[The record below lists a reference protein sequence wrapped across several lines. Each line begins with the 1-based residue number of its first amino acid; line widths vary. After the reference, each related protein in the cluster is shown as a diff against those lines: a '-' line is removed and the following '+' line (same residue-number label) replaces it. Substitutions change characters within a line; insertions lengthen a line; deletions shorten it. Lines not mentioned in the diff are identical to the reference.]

1 MGERVLTGFFVVFAA
16 VFFVLAMQITPPRV
30 DTPLVGSFWP
40 GLALAILFVCSSIEM
55 IRLLRQTKAEREA
68 KAAAN
73 EKKTMALHET
83 MGEEENR
90 NLLIFGGFI
99 SFLYIFLVYYIGF
112 MVTTPVF
119 MAIYMYVNG
128 YRNKVMLVVAPI
140 LAIAVFLLL
149 FVVATYIPLPRGIGI
164 FKEISLLVY

>member
-16 VFFVLAMQITPPRV
+16 VFFGLAMRITPPRV
-30 DTPLVGSFWP
+30 DTPLAGSFWP
-40 GLALAILFVCSSIEM
+40 GLALAILFVCSSIQM
-55 IRLLRQTKAEREA
+55 IRLLRQTKAEQEA
-68 KAAAN
+68 KAATD
-73 EKKTMALHET
+73 EKKKRGLQEA
-83 MGEEENR
+83 MGEEDNR
-90 NLLIFGGFI
+90 NLLIFGVFI
-99 SFLYIFLVYYIGF
+99 SFFYIIIVYYIGF
-112 MVTTPVF
+112 MITTPVF
-119 MAIYMYVNG
+119 MAIYMYVTG

>member
-1 MGERVLTGFFVVFAA
+1 MGERVLTGFFIVFAA
-16 VFFVLAMQITPPRV
+16 VFFGLAMQITPPRV

-55 IRLLRQTKAEREA
+55 IRLLRQTKAEQEA
-68 KAAAN
+68 KAAAD
-73 EKKTMALHET
+73 EKKKRALQAA
-83 MGEEENR
+83 MGEEANR

-99 SFLYIFLVYYIGF
+99 SFFYIIIVYYIGF
-112 MVTTPVF
+112 MITTPVF
-119 MAIYMYVNG
+119 MAIYMYVTG

-140 LAIAVFLLL
+140 LAIVVFLLL